1 MFAMLI
7 YNLLLKEVSLR
18 MVVLS
23 NSNHY
28 ENVLLP
34 EMTVLKLL
42 TYYAQYYAHVKV
54 LCLKSD
60 CSIRVYSLVFNMLT
74 VLLEYIKSIIG
85 GKCKCRGCALQRQVR
100 IKGPVYVTP
109 VTC

>member
-1 MFAMLI
+1 MLI
-7 YNLLLKEVSLR
+7 YNLLLKEVSLT

-34 EMTVLKLL
+34 EMTVLKFL
-42 TYYAQYYAHVKV
+42 TYYAHVKD

-60 CSIRVYSLVFNMLT
+60 CSIRVYSLVFNMMT
-74 VLLEYIKSIIG
+74 ILLEYIKSIIG
-85 GKCKCRGCALQRQVR
+85 YSFSKDVTNGKDWARWR
-100 IKGPVYVTP
+100 ILLH
-109 VTC
+109 